1 MARRKSKRTSIE
13 KAPRSR
19 RRAVERAVAPYHE
32 VIEEAD
38 ASLLEL
44 VDNLLNRG
52 VVVSGEA
59 IIGVANVDLVYLRL
73 AAVLCASDR
82 LFPAP
87 RIAPPRS

>member
-1 MARRKSKRTSIE
+1 VASRKRKAKSG
-13 KAPRSR
+13 APRRASR
-19 RRAVERAVAPYHE
+19 RARSAELE
-32 VIEEAD
+32 IIDQAD
-38 ASLLEL
+38 ASLLDI

-82 LFPAP
+82 LFP
-87 RIAPPRS
+87 PPRT

>member
-1 MARRKSKRTSIE
+1 VARSKSKRTSIP

-19 RRAVERAVAPYHE
+19 RRAVKRAVAPYYE

-87 RIAPPRS
+87 RTAAPRS